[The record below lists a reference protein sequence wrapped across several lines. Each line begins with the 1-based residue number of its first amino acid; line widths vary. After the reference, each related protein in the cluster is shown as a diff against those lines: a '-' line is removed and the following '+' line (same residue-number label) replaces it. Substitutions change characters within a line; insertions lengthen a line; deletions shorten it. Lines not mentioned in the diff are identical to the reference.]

1 MENNHAA
8 SPLSSSSQNKDKEFN
23 GQIQDKLDILNSL
36 LDEIPPI
43 NVREY
48 LELPDDVEARQKH
61 IIVAVVKHL
70 FRRRSKT
77 VPLAGLKQCHP
88 QGTVFR

>member
-70 FRRRSKT
+70 LEIASSR
-77 VPLAGLKQCHP
+77 
-88 QGTVFR
+88 